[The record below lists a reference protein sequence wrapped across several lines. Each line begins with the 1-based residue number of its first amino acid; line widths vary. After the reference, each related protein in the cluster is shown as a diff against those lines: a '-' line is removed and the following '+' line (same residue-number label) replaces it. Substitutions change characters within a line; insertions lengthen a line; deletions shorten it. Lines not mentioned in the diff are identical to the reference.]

1 MQYVN
6 TKKWLDFYR
15 SQTTRHA
22 IKTAIATVLSIVVY
36 RYFHFPWGYWATIT
50 TLIVMQS
57 NIDTGSFEMTLKVA
71 WQRLVGTV
79 AGAVVSLIIIFLIP
93 YNYWQL
99 LVMIFIII
107 IGFTYI
113 NRYYEGFKLAGVT
126 AIIILLLSDHES
138 IAQSYA
144 LIRVT
149 EILLGV
155 MIAVC
160 VTILI
165 WPYRITD
172 HLQERRV
179 VRLLSVYTI
188 FMDLQSRRKIE
199 HHAEIDAL
207 VKEVQSDLEKVKVA
221 KKEVRDKSQS
231 LLLVE
236 EKFLKALNRLSQ
248 SFIKLPEA
256 YWEFTNLQDITLSL
270 IGDIAVAVKALTSQK
285 ESQEQYARIRQETE
299 RYEKA
304 FDGFRSYRRQ
314 AGIEPFSID
323 DSYQVIN
330 SYNALQRCSERIC
343 DFGEIL
349 RPG

>member
-1 MQYVN
+1 
-6 TKKWLDFYR
+6 
-15 SQTTRHA
+15 
-22 IKTAIATVLSIVVY
+22 
-36 RYFHFPWGYWATIT
+36 
-50 TLIVMQS
+50 
-57 NIDTGSFEMTLKVA
+57 
-71 WQRLVGTV
+71 
-79 AGAVVSLIIIFLIP
+79 
-93 YNYWQL
+93 
-99 LVMIFIII
+99 
-107 IGFTYI
+107 
-113 NRYYEGFKLAGVT
+113 
-126 AIIILLLSDHES
+126 
-138 IAQSYA
+138 
-144 LIRVT
+144 
-149 EILLGV
+149 
-155 MIAVC
+155 
-160 VTILI
+160 
-165 WPYRITD
+165 
-172 HLQERRV
+172 
-179 VRLLSVYTI
+179 
-188 FMDLQSRRKIE
+188 MDLQSRRKIE

-343 DFGEIL
+343 DFGEIR